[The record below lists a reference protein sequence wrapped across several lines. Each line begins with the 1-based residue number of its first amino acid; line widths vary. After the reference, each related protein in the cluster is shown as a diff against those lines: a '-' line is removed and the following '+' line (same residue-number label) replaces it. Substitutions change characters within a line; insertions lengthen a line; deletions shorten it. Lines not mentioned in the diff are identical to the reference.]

1 MVTSDLDYLSVS
13 GKSFGLE
20 NVVIVLANHKKHMD
34 GLTTILE
41 SILTDQN
48 VW

>member
-1 MVTSDLDYLSVS
+1 MVTSDLVYLSVS
-13 GKSFGLE
+13 EKSFGLE

-34 GLTTILE
+34 ELTTISE
-41 SILTDQN
+41 SILTDRN